1 MTITLKTLTQATEQ
15 EVFDQVVTHLLTQR
29 ERSVSIFSTSSCAY
43 RGQNG
48 LKCAAGCLIS
58 DDEYSSDMEGYSW
71 INLLDEK
78 RVPKNH
84 YALIT
89 RLQHI
94 HDGTLP
100 ENWKRELEVLATE
113 FKLRMPT

>member
-1 MTITLKTLTQATEQ
+1 MTITLKTLPEATEQ
-15 EVFDQVVTHLLTQR
+15 EVFDQVVTHLLTQGK
-29 ERSVSIFSTSSCAY
+29 RSMSLRWSGCAY
-43 RGQNG
+43 RGQNH

-58 DDEYSSDMEGYSW
+58 DEEYSSDMEGYSW
-71 INLLDEK
+71 VNLLDRK
-78 RVPKNH
+78 QVPQSH

-94 HDGTLP
+94 HDGIQP
-100 ENWKRELEVLATE
+100 ENWKRELDVLATE